1 MLRLR
6 LRQLNPRSQ
15 SCPPHPASSKVHRR
29 SLRRE
34 ISQEI
39 DLAETIPGV
48 FQVIIRIYRNQRNF
62 TKTFRTIGS
71 VSARVSRMEGLVFFI
86 SLKTKTHSYCSS
98 PGMEGHAR
106 AADVRLEKYFPG
118 ESFDLHPV
126 RNFITEQ

>member
-6 LRQLNPRSQ
+6 KPNPRSQ
-15 SCPPHPASSKVHRR
+15 PCPPYQAGSKVYRR
-29 SLRRE
+29 SFCRE

-39 DLAETIPGV
+39 DLAKTNQGI
-48 FQVIIRIYRNQRNF
+48 FQVIITIRIYRN
-62 TKTFRTIGS
+62 
-71 VSARVSRMEGLVFFI
+71 I
-86 SLKTKTHSYCSS
+86 SILIFPELSGVCPQESPEWKVQSCYFLLKLKLNCYSPS

-118 ESFDLHPV
+118 ETFDLHPA